1 MKFCIECG
9 TSAVDEARFCR
20 KCGARL
26 PEVSDD
32 RKGDADFGLHPK
44 ESPKPALDLEIPESI
59 EEDSGFEVPK
69 GFVLETPGERR
80 QAVTEKVELSAPG
93 YGMEETTEK
102 VELSAP
108 GFGMEETTE
117 KVELIAPES
126 TREEVNIKPE
136 LKLNK
141 RPQTVPALNK
151 GVKAT
156 SGFAIASLATSCMGI
171 FSGLLTL
178 VFIGFSPVMGL
189 IYLIPSA
196 LGIIFG
202 IVGIAVTGVRG
213 KRAGRGIAV
222 TGLVLGIIFFLL
234 WGALS
239 YLLLSFASNYR
250 DVILEYIRAL
260 LQ

>member
-102 VELSAP
+102 VEL
-108 GFGMEETTE
+108 
-117 KVELIAPES
+117 IAPES

-178 VFIGFSPVMGL
+178 IFIGFSPVMGL

>member
-93 YGMEETTEK
+93 Y
-102 VELSAP
+102 
-108 GFGMEETTE
+108 GMEETTE

>member
-32 RKGDADFGLHPK
+32 RKGDADFGRHPK

-93 YGMEETTEK
+93 Y
-102 VELSAP
+102 
-108 GFGMEETTE
+108 GMEETTE

-189 IYLIPSA
+189 IYLIPSF
-196 LGIIFG
+196 LGIVFG

>member
-20 KCGARL
+20 KCGAKL

-69 GFVLETPGERR
+69 GFVLETSGETR

-93 YGMEETTEK
+93 Y
-102 VELSAP
+102 
-108 GFGMEETTE
+108 GMEETTE